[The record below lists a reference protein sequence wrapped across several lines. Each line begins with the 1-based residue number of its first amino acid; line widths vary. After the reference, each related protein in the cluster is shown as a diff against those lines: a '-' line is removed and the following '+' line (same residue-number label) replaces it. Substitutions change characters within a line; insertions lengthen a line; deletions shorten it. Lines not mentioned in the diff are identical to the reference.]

1 MRIAEFNSIRAM
13 VEIPLEEARTIFCM
27 SDGDPN
33 YHYSPTQ
40 QQFFSLMKQYVD
52 LIDEHRKKVS
62 RERLKLGDPNYR
74 REIIDKRG

>member
-13 VEIPLEEARTIFCM
+13 VEIPLEEARTIFSM
-27 SDGDPN
+27 SDGDHN

-40 QQFFSLMKQYVD
+40 QHFFSLMKQYVD

-74 REIIDKRG
+74 SRLTPK